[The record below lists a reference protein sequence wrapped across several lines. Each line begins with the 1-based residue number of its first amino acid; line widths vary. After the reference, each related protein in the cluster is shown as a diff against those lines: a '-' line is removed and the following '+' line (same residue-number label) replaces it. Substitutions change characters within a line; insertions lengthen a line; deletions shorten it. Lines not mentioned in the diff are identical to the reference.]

1 MSKPKLSLLQVTRK
15 FPDNKSAEQWF
26 IKHRWKNGVEC
37 PHCASKR
44 ISEREVNG
52 KNVYRCKDC
61 RRSFSTKTGSL
72 MHDSKIGFR
81 EWAIAIFLVSTNIKG
96 TPSTKL
102 AHDLG
107 ITQKS
112 AWYMTMRIRE
122 AYSMDTPKLKGQVE
136 VDETYFGGKEANKPE
151 HKKLHKGR
159 GPVGKTAVLGAVDRE
174 TGNIVATVIDNTN
187 KETLQGFIQD
197 TVEEGSA
204 VYTDSHKSY
213 TGLEE
218 LGYEHTAV
226 KHSANQYV
234 IGMAHTNRIESFWS
248 LMKRGVTG
256 VHHWVSVKHL
266 PAYVDEFAT
275 RSNLR
280 KGGTHKFMCF
290 IAKSMSGRQLSYR
303 QLKARGKAVAVA

>member
-1 MSKPKLSLLQVTRK
+1 
-15 FPDNKSAEQWF
+15 
-26 IKHRWKNGVEC
+26 
-37 PHCASKR
+37 
-44 ISEREVNG
+44 
-52 KNVYRCKDC
+52 
-61 RRSFSTKTGSL
+61 
-72 MHDSKIGFR
+72 MHDSKIGYR
-81 EWAIAIFLVSTNIKG
+81 EWAIAIFLLSTNIKG

-136 VDETYFGGKEANKPE
+136 VDETYFGGKESNKHE
-151 HKKLHKGR
+151 YNKQHIGR
-159 GPVGKTAVLGAVDRE
+159 GPVGKAGVLAAVERE
-174 TGNIVATVIDNTN
+174 TGNIVAKTITDTT
-187 KETLQGFIQD
+187 KETLQGFVQD
-197 TVEEGSA
+197 TVEEGST
-204 VYTDSHKSY
+204 VYTDGHKSY
-213 TGLEE
+213 SGLKQ

-234 IGMAHTNRIESFWS
+234 IGMAHTNQIESFWS

-280 KGGTHKFMCF
+280 KGGTLYFMCF
-290 IAKSMSGRQLSYR
+290 IAKNMSGKQLSYS
-303 QLKARGKAVAVA
+303 QLKARGKFNDAG

>member
-1 MSKPKLSLLQVTRK
+1 MKSPKLSLLQISRK
-15 FPDNKSAEQWF
+15 FPDNESAEHWF
-26 IKHRWKNGVEC
+26 IKERWKNGVEC
-37 PHCASKR
+37 PHCCSKR
-44 ISEREVNG
+44 VLER
-52 KNVYRCKDC
+52 KKLDKRLFRCRDCKKD
-61 RRSFSTKTGSL
+61 FSTKTGSL

-81 EWAIAIFLVSTNIKG
+81 EWAIAIFLLSTNIKG

-122 AYSMDTPKLKGQVE
+122 AYSLDNPKLTGEVE
-136 VDETYFGGKEANKPE
+136 VDETYFGGKESNKHE
-151 HKKLHKGR
+151 HKKQNKGR
-159 GPVGKTAVLGAVDRE
+159 GPVGKAGVLGAVERE
-174 TGNIVATVIDNTN
+174 TGYIVAKPIEDTK
-187 KETLQGFIQD
+187 KETLEGFIQD
-197 TVEEGSA
+197 TVEEGST
-204 VYTDSHKSY
+204 VYTDGHKSY
-213 TGLEE
+213 AGLKK

-234 IGMAHTNRIESFWS
+234 LGMAHTNRIESFWS

-266 PAYVDEFAT
+266 PAYIDEFAT

-280 KGGTHKFMCF
+280 KGGTLYFMCF
-290 IAKSMSGRQLSYR
+290 IAKNMSGKQLSYS
-303 QLKARGKAVAVA
+303 QLKARGKSNDEG